1 MARKHSADTRP
12 KTLTDRPAEL
22 KALWRDFLAMPARL
36 SLDEV
41 DSIERGGPFD
51 DEAGVTRRCALLA
64 LTKSGAELARM
75 ARDPAY
81 RETCEHIAA
90 SVQSYRECLAALV
103 DLIWEA
109 ENRLRAALDS
119 KMPV

>member
-12 KTLTDRPAEL
+12 KNPTDPA
-22 KALWRDFLAMPARL
+22 KMATLWRGYLAMPARL
-36 SLDEV
+36 TLDEV
-41 DSIERGGPFD
+41 ESIERGGPFD

-64 LTKSGAELARM
+64 LTKSGAELVKM

-90 SVQSYRECLAALV
+90 SVQSYRESLAALV
-103 DLIWEA
+103 DLIEDA
-109 ENRLRAALDS
+109 ENRLCVALQS
-119 KMPV
+119 EMPV